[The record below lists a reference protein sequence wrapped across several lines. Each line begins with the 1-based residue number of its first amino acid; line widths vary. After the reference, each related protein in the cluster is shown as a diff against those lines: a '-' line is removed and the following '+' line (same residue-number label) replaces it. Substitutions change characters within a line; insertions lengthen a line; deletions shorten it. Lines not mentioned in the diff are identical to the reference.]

1 MGSQCA
7 NKQFQDLASSIRETF
22 PNSIDLTVI
31 NEYDKGTVMQIST
44 VFGHIYHVAC
54 RSVLWIFGITKSM
67 RVVSFSKCSKFNLD
81 FKYAAK
87 NIENV
92 FFFFWDSC
100 IWIGIV
106 KLSLLRT
113 AYFSSAVNML
123 TSCPKIGH
131 VNKRDVFQLH

>member
-54 RSVLWIFGITKSM
+54 RSVL
-67 RVVSFSKCSKFNLD
+67 
-81 FKYAAK
+81 
-87 NIENV
+87 
-92 FFFFWDSC
+92 
-100 IWIGIV
+100 
-106 KLSLLRT
+106 
-113 AYFSSAVNML
+113 
-123 TSCPKIGH
+123 
-131 VNKRDVFQLH
+131 